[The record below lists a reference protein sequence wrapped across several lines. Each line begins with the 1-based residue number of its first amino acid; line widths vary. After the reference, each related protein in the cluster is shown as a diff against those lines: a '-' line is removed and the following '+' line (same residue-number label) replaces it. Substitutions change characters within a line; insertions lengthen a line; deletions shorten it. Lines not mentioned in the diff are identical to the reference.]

1 MTTRPDLTQDEIDAI
16 CAGITQ
22 HAAQCRYLRSLG
34 LWVERRP
41 NGQPLVWR
49 NHAEQVLSGRQSPAT
64 AANDAST
71 TTPPPAPAGNRAA
84 LVQLFQRR
92 AA

>member
-1 MTTRPDLTQDEIDAI
+1 MTTRPDLMQDEIDAI
-16 CAGITQ
+16 CAGVTQ

-49 NHAEQVLSGRQSPAT
+49 NHAEQVLSGRQAPPTS
-64 AANDAST
+64 ANDSAQ
-71 TTPPPAPAGNRAA
+71 PPTPAGNRAA

>member
-1 MTTRPDLTQDEIDAI
+1 MIQRPDLTQEEIDAI

-49 NHAEQVLSGRQSPAT
+49 NHAEQVLSGRQAQAT
-64 AANDAST
+64 AAND
-71 TTPPPAPAGNRAA
+71 TTPPPAPTGNRAA

-92 AA
+92 VA